1 MLYSLIGHYSLILG
15 LSVSSLIFFSSI
27 KNFRNEKILDNSNK
41 VIVDIDKK
49 YFRPIDVENLK
60 GDSSKARKVLN
71 WKPKFNIDDLV
82 EEMCLFEIENIK
94 QNND

>member
-1 MLYSLIGHYSLILG
+1 M
-15 LSVSSLIFFSSI
+15 
-27 KNFRNEKILDNSNK
+27 KILDNSNK

-60 GDSSKARKVLN
+60 GDSSKARKILIG
-71 WKPKFNIDDLV
+71 KFNIDDLV

-94 QNND
+94 KNND